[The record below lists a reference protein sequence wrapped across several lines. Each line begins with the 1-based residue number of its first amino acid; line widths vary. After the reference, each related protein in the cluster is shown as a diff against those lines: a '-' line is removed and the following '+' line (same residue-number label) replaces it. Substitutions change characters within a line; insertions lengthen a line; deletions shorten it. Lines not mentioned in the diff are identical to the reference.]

1 MRGPEELNSG
11 EQPNSYEVLGEQI
24 EQIQKGLDWIYHQ
37 YSKIFVIFP
46 DQWLESF
53 TPIVNELPEEIQ
65 GDMHEVLDSAVSEL
79 NKSKSP
85 GITEW
90 PSFLN
95 ADLQDEGSIPN
106 ILKSMVDAKDLGL
119 LDELYKYVYQRTED
133 YFLGPNTYFLADLS
147 RISDFVL
154 RRFSEI
160 TYPDQNLI
168 SEHYQTLNDLVNRWV
183 SYCNYLF
190 EDIKSDIYD
199 VRNEIDVM
207 YDIKKGELS

>member
-1 MRGPEELNSG
+1 MRCPEELNSG
-11 EQPNSYEVLGEQI
+11 EQPKSYEVLR
-24 EQIQKGLDWIYHQ
+24 EQIQEGLDRIYRQ
-37 YSKIFVIFP
+37 YSYISEIYP
-46 DQWLESF
+46 NQW
-53 TPIVNELPEEIQ
+53 
-65 GDMHEVLDSAVSEL
+65 VLDLAEFVNKLPPEMQQEMNRVLDAASSKL
-79 NKSKSP
+79 NENKSP

-154 RRFSEI
+154 RRFSGI
-160 TYPDQNLI
+160 TYPDPNLI

-190 EDIKSDIYD
+190 ENIKSDIYD

-207 YDIKKGELS
+207 YDIKKEELS

>member
-11 EQPNSYEVLGEQI
+11 EQPNSYEVLGK
-24 EQIQKGLDWIYHQ
+24 QIQEGLDRIYRQ
-37 YSKIFVIFP
+37 YSHISEIYPNQWVFDLAEFV
-46 DQWLESF
+46 
-53 TPIVNELPEEIQ
+53 NKLPPEMQQEMNQ
-65 GDMHEVLDSAVSEL
+65 VLDAASSKL
-79 NKSKSP
+79 NESKSP

-90 PSFLN
+90 PSFLS

-106 ILKSMVDAKDLGL
+106 ILKSMVDAKDLDL

-133 YFLGPNTYFLADLS
+133 YFLGPNTYFLEDLS

-154 RRFSEI
+154 GRFSEI
-160 TYPDQNLI
+160 PYPDPNLI

-190 EDIKSDIYD
+190 ENIKSDIYD

-207 YDIKKGELS
+207 YDIKKEELS

>member
-1 MRGPEELNSG
+1 MHCPEELNSG
-11 EQPNSYEVLGEQI
+11 EQPNSYEVLGV
-24 EQIQKGLDWIYHQ
+24 QIQEGLDRIYRQ
-37 YSKIFVIFP
+37 YSHISEIYP
-46 DQWLESF
+46 NQW
-53 TPIVNELPEEIQ
+53 
-65 GDMHEVLDSAVSEL
+65 VLDLAEFVNKLPPEMQQEMNRVLDAASSKL
-79 NKSKSP
+79 NESKSP

-95 ADLQDEGSIPN
+95 ADLQDEDSIPN

-190 EDIKSDIYD
+190 EDIKSGIYN

-207 YDIKKGELS
+207 YGIKKEELS

>member
-11 EQPNSYEVLGEQI
+11 EQPNSYEVLGV
-24 EQIQKGLDWIYHQ
+24 QIQEGLDRIYRQ
-37 YSKIFVIFP
+37 YSHISEIYP
-46 DQWLESF
+46 NQW
-53 TPIVNELPEEIQ
+53 
-65 GDMHEVLDSAVSEL
+65 VLDLAEFVNKLPPEMQQEMNRVLDAASSKL
-79 NKSKSP
+79 NESKSP

-95 ADLQDEGSIPN
+95 ADLQDEDSIPN
-106 ILKSMVDAKDLGL
+106 ILKSMVDAKDLDL

-160 TYPDQNLI
+160 TCPDSNLI

-190 EDIKSDIYD
+190 EDIKSGIYN

-207 YDIKKGELS
+207 YGIKKEELS